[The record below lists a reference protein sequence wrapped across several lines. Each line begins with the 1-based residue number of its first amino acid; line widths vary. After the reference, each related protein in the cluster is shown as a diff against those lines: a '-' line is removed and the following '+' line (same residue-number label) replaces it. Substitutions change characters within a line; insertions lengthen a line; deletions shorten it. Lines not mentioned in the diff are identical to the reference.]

1 MKYNFFSECLKR
13 VEQITGSKIIS
24 YKIDCLDL
32 ESLRNV
38 FKNHSIYAI
47 VNCAALK
54 SVGES
59 VQKPILYY
67 KNNIGSLL
75 NLLIVIFF
83 FKSSSVLLLFIFSSV
98 WKNLMSKIFFFHPQQ
113 RSMVLHNIYHSM
125 KNILV
130 FVMQLPIHMGKVNL
144 CANIFSKIQ

>member
-1 MKYNFFSECLKR
+1 
-13 VEQITGSKIIS
+13 VEQITDSKIIS

-38 FKNHSIYAI
+38 FKKHSIYAI
-47 VNCAALK
+47 LHCAALK

-59 VQKPILYY
+59 VQKPVLYY

-83 FKSSSVLLLFIFSSV
+83 F
-98 WKNLMSKIFFFHPQQ
+98 FFLIIQII
-113 RSMVLHNIYHSM
+113 NIS
-125 KNILV
+125 
-130 FVMQLPIHMGKVNL
+130 
-144 CANIFSKIQ
+144 